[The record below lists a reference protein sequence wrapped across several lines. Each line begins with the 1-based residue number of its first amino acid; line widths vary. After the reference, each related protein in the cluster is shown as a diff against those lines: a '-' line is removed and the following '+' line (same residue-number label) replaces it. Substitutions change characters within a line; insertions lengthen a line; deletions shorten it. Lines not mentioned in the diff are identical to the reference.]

1 MDYIFLVSVSLY
13 LQHLRWAKFPVLDD
27 TKIAETSKIF
37 LGGLDRIPV
46 LPAVTM
52 KSMVFSF
59 SFSATFYP
67 QVISQNLGRC

>member
-1 MDYIFLVSVSLY
+1 MT
-13 LQHLRWAKFPVLDD
+13 Q
-27 TKIAETSKIF
+27 KIAETSKIF
-37 LGGLDRIPV
+37 LGGLGRIPV

-67 QVISQNLGRC
+67 QVISQNLGRRFIGKVAL

>member
-27 TKIAETSKIF
+27 TKIADQQDFS
-37 LGGLDRIPV
+37 GWLDRIPV

-59 SFSATFYP
+59 SFSATFSP